1 MKCGTIKETVR
12 KEKTPCVIV
21 MISCISKAGILTT
34 TVSVVSYQYCISLH
48 FCLQANKPKSH
59 CLCLLLN
66 VKSAEFST
74 GETFPCRNK
83 YHKAWSS
90 FSTITVQSMED
101 LPTTFQW
108 RREWKWLWAP
118 LSQPFATKQKF
129 SLRYFGERKSLFFF
143 RKSHVPSSCIL
154 VNSGTKGIT
163 FYFRAYVTFFEIV
176 KYIVFLEYDIFLSYN
191 VAAY

>member
-1 MKCGTIKETVR
+1 MVLLISMKCGTIKETVR

-83 YHKAWSS
+83 YHKVWKTCRLLFSDGESESDCELPYPSLLLPSKSS
-90 FSTITVQSMED
+90 HSGILEKENLYFFSGNLM
-101 LPTTFQW
+101 F
-108 RREWKWLWAP
+108 P
-118 LSQPFATKQKF
+118 L
-129 SLRYFGERKSLFFF
+129 
-143 RKSHVPSSCIL
+143 V
-154 VNSGTKGIT
+154 
-163 FYFRAYVTFFEIV
+163 AY
-176 KYIVFLEYDIFLSYN
+176 
-191 VAAY
+191 